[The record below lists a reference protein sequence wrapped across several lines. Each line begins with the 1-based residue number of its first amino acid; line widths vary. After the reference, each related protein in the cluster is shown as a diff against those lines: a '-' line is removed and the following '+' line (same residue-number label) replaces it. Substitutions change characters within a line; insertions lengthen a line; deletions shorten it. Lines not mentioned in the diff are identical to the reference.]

1 MMRSRLILLCL
12 AGLLAVGLWVP
23 PAPPPNP
30 KTVPG
35 GDIVLFSAL
44 AERLSTG
51 APYYETMREELRQRG
66 YPTASIFNWRPP
78 ATVILMAKAP
88 SVVHVVMCGLGI
100 LAFMGTVWLMRGRS
114 VTVQLGA
121 AVVALGSAVLPFLPI
136 SGLYLPELWAGIFL
150 LLSVLA
156 YSIGAVRLAAGAAV
170 LAVFAREIA
179 MPYVLV
185 SLAIAIKERRMQEIR
200 WYLGGLA
207 MFALYYGVHIV
218 SARQYI
224 RPGDMAHTYSWIAFQ
239 GWPFVVS
246 ITAVGGW
253 HMLLPRWTAAI
264 GAVLMIASVWSPAD
278 RHVKIMAVTYAALFC
293 VVGQAFNN
301 SWGLLT
307 GPSWGL
313 ATAYG
318 ILGLQ
323 QLVRS
328 ASRPTGSPR
337 SSRQPELA

>member
-1 MMRSRLILLCL
+1 MIRSRLILLSL
-12 AGLLAVGLWVP
+12 AGLLALGLSVP
-23 PAPPPNP
+23 PKPPPNP

-44 AERLSTG
+44 VECLSSG
-51 APYYETMREELRQRG
+51 APYYETMREELRERG

-78 ATVILMAKAP
+78 ATLILMAKAP
-88 SVVHVVMCGLGI
+88 SLVHVVMCGLGI
-100 LAFMGTVWLMRGRS
+100 LAFMGTVWLVKGRP
-114 VTVQLGA
+114 VIIQLWA
-121 AVVALGSAVLPFLPI
+121 AVVALGAAVLPFLPI

-156 YSIGAVRLAAGAAV
+156 YSIGAVRVAVCAAV
-170 LAVFAREIA
+170 VAVCAREIA

-200 WYLGGLA
+200 WYIAGLTL
-207 MFALYYGVHIV
+207 FALYYVAHIAV
-218 SARQYI
+218 ARQYI
-224 RPGDMAHTYSWIAFQ
+224 RPGDMAHTYSWISFQ

-246 ITAVGGW
+246 VTAVGGW
-253 HMLLPRWTAAI
+253 HMILPRWTAAI
-264 GAVLMIASVWSPAD
+264 GAVLVVASVWSPAD

-313 ATAYG
+313 ATVYG
-318 ILGLQ
+318 VLGVQ
-323 QLVRS
+323 QLFRS
-328 ASRPTGSPR
+328 ATRPTGPPR
-337 SSRQPELA
+337 SSGHPELA

>member
-1 MMRSRLILLCL
+1 MIRSWLILLSL

-23 PAPPPNP
+23 PKPPPNP

-35 GDIVLFSAL
+35 GDIVLFTAL
-44 AERLSTG
+44 VERLSSG

-78 ATVILMAKAP
+78 ATLILMAKAP
-88 SVVHVVMCGLGI
+88 GVIHVVMCGLGI
-100 LAFMGTVWLMRGRS
+100 LAFLGTVWLMKSRP
-114 VTVQLGA
+114 VIVQIWA
-121 AVVALGSAVLPFLPI
+121 AVVTLGATVLPFLPI
-136 SGLYLPELWAGIFL
+136 SGLYLPELWAGLFL

-156 YSIGAVRLAAGAAV
+156 YSLGAVRAAVCAAV
-170 LAVFAREIA
+170 LAVCAREIA

-185 SLAIAIKERRMQEIR
+185 SLAIAIKERRMQEVR
-200 WYLGGLA
+200 WYIAGLA
-207 MFALYYGVHIV
+207 VFALYYVAHV
-218 SARQYI
+218 VVARQHI
-224 RPGDMAHTYSWIAFQ
+224 RPGDMAHTHSWIAFQ

-264 GAVLMIASVWSPAD
+264 GAVLMVASVWSPAD

-318 ILGLQ
+318 VLGLQ
-323 QLVRS
+323 QLLRS
-328 ASRPTGSPR
+328 ATRAATPRRTGH
-337 SSRQPELA
+337 PELA